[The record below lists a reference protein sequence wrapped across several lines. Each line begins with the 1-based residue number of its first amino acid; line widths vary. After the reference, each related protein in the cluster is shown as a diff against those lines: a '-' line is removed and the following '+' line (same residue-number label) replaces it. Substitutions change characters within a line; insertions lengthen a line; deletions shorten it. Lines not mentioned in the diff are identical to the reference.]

1 MDFTFPEEITA
12 LRAAFADFLKREI
25 QPIEDEI
32 APQWDTPYPDKAVLM
47 DAMARVRALSVEA
60 GRGCGPQRLAVG
72 HDRHLAAEP
81 RRPEFTA
88 PQTP

>member
-32 APQWDTPYPDKAVLM
+32 APQWDTPYPDKEIVV

-60 GRGCGPQRLAVG
+60 GFFAAHMPEKVG
-72 HDRHLAAEP
+72 GQGLS
-81 RRPEFTA
+81 TLV
-88 PQTP
+88 